1 MLALYAQTEPH
12 AAYTALTYGLHGSYS
27 FILRTVPAP
36 KDALAAVDN
45 LISEVLLSALVGRD
59 NLPTPE
65 LGLLQLPARLGAI
78 GLPCLSAMA
87 PTELSASQA
96 MTNIQVE
103 EICRQNIPH
112 ATPELKVVH
121 EAMKMRNAWKS

>member
-1 MLALYAQTEPH
+1 MKEFVWKKVKEWMRELKMLALYAETEPH
-12 AAYTALTYGLHGSYS
+12 AAYTALTHGLCGRYS

-45 LISEVLLSALVGRD
+45 LISEVLLPALVGRD

-65 LGLLQLPARLGAI
+65 LGLLQLPARLGGI

-96 MTNIQVE
+96 MTNI
-103 EICRQNIPH
+103 
-112 ATPELKVVH
+112 
-121 EAMKMRNAWKS
+121 